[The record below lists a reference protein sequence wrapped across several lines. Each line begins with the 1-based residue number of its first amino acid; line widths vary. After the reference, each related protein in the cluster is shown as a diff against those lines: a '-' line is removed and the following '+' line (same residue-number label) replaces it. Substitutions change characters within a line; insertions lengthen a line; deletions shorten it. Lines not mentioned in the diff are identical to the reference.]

1 MRMQVFERGS
11 TYSENSYW
19 KDILKYFFLNIF
31 IYWFEKERGV
41 EEGGK
46 EGKRGK
52 ERERERDMLFHLLM
66 QSSVASCMCP
76 NGRSNP
82 QP

>member
-52 ERERERDMLFHLLM
+52 ERERERERERDVVPLTYA
-66 QSSVASCMCP
+66 VISCFLYVP
-76 NGRSNP
+76 
-82 QP
+82 